1 MNRARG
7 FTLLEIL
14 VVILLVG
21 LVAGLAGLAQGD
33 NGGQEARREAE
44 RLGVLIALLRE
55 DAVLGHSQFGLRIE
69 ADGYSV
75 QRLEAD
81 GRWRPAPGYRPQ
93 QLAPSLRLQL
103 QRDEHAPVA
112 TAGGPQLLVLSS
124 DEVSPFTLH
133 LELRG
138 KPQLTLASD
147 GLEEVRIEAP

>member
-44 RLGVLIALLRE
+44 RLGALIALLRE

-93 QLAPSLRLQL
+93 
-103 QRDEHAPVA
+103 A

-124 DEVSPFTLH
+124 DEISPFTLH

>member
-1 MNRARG
+1 MRAYSLAFAIAAAWTALSSTGVLEG
-7 FTLLEIL
+7 FERLT
-14 VVILLVG
+14 
-21 LVAGLAGLAQGD
+21 A
-33 NGGQEARREAE
+33 EARFAM
-44 RLGVLIALLRE
+44 
-55 DAVLGHSQFGLRIE
+55 
-69 ADGYSV
+69 
-75 QRLEAD
+75 
-81 GRWRPAPGYRPQ
+81 RPAPGYRPQ